1 MKVTYD
7 PDVDVLRILLHSGP
21 VEESDES
28 KPGLILDYDKA
39 GNVIGLEILDA
50 SRRTDNP
57 RAMEYAIAEPLRRN
71 KALAV
76 ACEGAA
82 PEYVVSQ
89 KQKKTRPSTPGAR
102 VRARKQKGA

>member
-7 PDVDVLRILLHSGP
+7 PAVDVLRILLHSGP

-50 SRRTDNP
+50 SQRTDNP

-82 PEYVVSQ
+82 PEYVVNQ
-89 KQKKTRPSTPGAR
+89 KQKKVRPPASGAKVRTRI
-102 VRARKQKGA
+102 K